1 MRDPLDVLI
10 VGAGFWLLKLR
21 MKTIFKIGAICLAL
35 MHLLTMFSPL
45 VPGWLMSLASAA
57 VLIPGLSLISS
68 GFKKAT
74 IIFLVLGAALLLA
87 TKQPLTQWISAWN
100 SMTNTVAIMVAMQL
114 IAIPV
119 SMGRYDE
126 SICGWAERRVR
137 SNRPLFAFSNVITHL
152 LASFL
157 NMGAIPLSM
166 NLMGKTIR
174 SRMPQ
179 NEADRFIAITLS
191 RGYVLAALWAPPA
204 INLYL
209 VVQATG
215 VAWSALLLPGI
226 VLALIGFG
234 LSYWMETWKGGIIR
248 DSALECA
255 ELARRADCAAADERS
270 ITSGQR
276 ERGKFSHEDAA
287 IFHVVL
293 VAASIVGI
301 VFILEKLGV
310 GQAYT
315 RIMLAGIIVTLVW
328 TLLLFDKTRF
338 VAALQEY
345 WDDGILKVR
354 DMGPF
359 FVAMGI
365 FSGALE
371 SSGILKLISPS
382 IQAAASWLGILSVAV
397 LPLIMIAL
405 SVVGFHP
412 FITIV
417 LFGKILAATPMPLPI
432 LSIALSLAVGGAAAY
447 MISPFAGIIMSI
459 SRYTGA
465 KASQISVRWNGK
477 YSIAFFF
484 IGVIFS
490 VGWGTIV
497 GH

>member
-1 MRDPLDVLI
+1 ML
-10 VGAGFWLLKLR
+10 
-21 MKTIFKIGAICLAL
+21 KTIFKLGAICLAL
-35 MHLLTMFSPL
+35 MHLLNML
-45 VPGWLMSLASAA
+45 GAIAPGWLMSLASAA
-57 VLIPGLSLISS
+57 MLIPGLSLISS

-74 IIFLVLGAALLLA
+74 IIFLALGAAILLA
-87 TKQPLTQWISAWN
+87 TKQPVAQWISAWN

-114 IAIPV
+114 VAIPV
-119 SMGRYDE
+119 SMGRYDV
-126 SICGWAERRVR
+126 SICEWAERRVR
-137 SNRPLFAFSNVITHL
+137 SLRSLFVFSNVIPHL

-157 NMGAIPLSM
+157 NMGAIPLSIS
-166 NLMGKTIR
+166 LMGKTIH
-174 SRMPQ
+174 SRMRQ
-179 NEADRFIAITLS
+179 EEADRFIAVSLS

-234 LSYWMETWKGGIIR
+234 LTYWMETWKGGVLRNAPATDKSAARAARAQSRRLISREDRALLEVIIV
-248 DSALECA
+248 
-255 ELARRADCAAADERS
+255 
-270 ITSGQR
+270 
-276 ERGKFSHEDAA
+276 A
-287 IFHVVL
+287 I
-293 VAASIVGI
+293 SIVGI
-301 VFILEKLGV
+301 VLALEKIGV

-315 RIMLAGIIVTLVW
+315 RIMLAGIIVTIIWTILV
-328 TLLLFDKTRF
+328 FDKTAF
-338 VAALQEY
+338 AAAAREY
-345 WDDGILKVR
+345 WDDGLLKVR

-382 IQAAASWLGILSVAV
+382 IQAAAGWLGIFSVAV
-397 LPLIMIAL
+397 LPLIMILL
-405 SVVGFHP
+405 SVIGLHP

-417 LFGKILAATPMPLPI
+417 LFGKILAATPMPLPL

-447 MISPFAGIIMSI
+447 MITPFAGIIMSI
-459 SRYTGA
+459 ARYTGA

-490 VGWGTIV
+490 VAWGALV

>member
-1 MRDPLDVLI
+1 M
-10 VGAGFWLLKLR
+10 
-21 MKTIFKIGAICLAL
+21 MKTIFKLGAISLAL
-35 MHLLTMFSPL
+35 MHLLNMGGPI
-45 VPGWLMSLASAA
+45 VPGWLMSIASAA
-57 VLIPGLSLISS
+57 MLIPGLSLISS

-74 IIFLVLGAALLLA
+74 IIFLVLGAAILLA
-87 TKQPLTQWISAWN
+87 TKQPIEQWISAWN

-119 SMGRYDE
+119 SMGRYDV
-126 SICGWAERRVR
+126 SICEWAERRVR
-137 SNRPLFAFSNVITHL
+137 SNRPLFAFSTVITHL

-157 NMGAIPLSM
+157 NMGAIPLAT
-166 NLMGKTIR
+166 NLMGKTIH
-174 SRMPQ
+174 SRMRQ
-179 NEADRFIAITLS
+179 DEADRFVAVTLS

-215 VAWSALLLPGI
+215 VAWSSLLLPGI

-234 LSYWMETWKGGIIR
+234 LTYWMETWKGGVIQEVP
-248 DSALECA
+248 AT
-255 ELARRADCAAADERS
+255 ELQTTRTARAQSHRLISREDRA
-270 ITSGQR
+270 ILQVVIV
-276 ERGKFSHEDAA
+276 A
-287 IFHVVL
+287 I
-293 VAASIVGI
+293 SIVGI
-301 VFILEKLGV
+301 VLVLEKLGI

-315 RIMLAGIIVTLVW
+315 RIMLAGVIVSIVW
-328 TLLLFDKTRF
+328 TLTLFDKTKF
-338 VAALQEY
+338 VVAAKEY
-345 WDDGILKVR
+345 WNDGVLKVR

-365 FSGALE
+365 FSGAFE

-397 LPLIMIAL
+397 LPFIMIAL

-417 LFGKILAATPMPLPI
+417 LFGKILAATPMSLPI

-490 VGWGTIV
+490 VGWGVLV

>member
-1 MRDPLDVLI
+1 
-10 VGAGFWLLKLR
+10 
-21 MKTIFKIGAICLAL
+21 MKTIFKLGAISLAL
-35 MHLLTMFSPL
+35 MHLLNMLGPV

-57 VLIPGLSLISS
+57 MLIPGLSLISS

-74 IIFLVLGAALLLA
+74 IIFLVLGAAILLV
-87 TKQPLTQWISAWN
+87 TKQPIAQWISAWN

-119 SMGRYDE
+119 SMGRYDV
-126 SICGWAERRVR
+126 SICEWAERRVR
-137 SNRPLFAFSNVITHL
+137 SNRPLFAFSTVITHL

-157 NMGAIPLSM
+157 NMGAIPLST
-166 NLMGKTIR
+166 NLLGKTIH
-174 SRMPQ
+174 SRMRQ
-179 NEADRFIAITLS
+179 EEADRFVAVTLS

-215 VAWSALLLPGI
+215 VAWSSLLFPGI

-234 LSYWMETWKGGIIR
+234 LTYWMETWKGGVLR
-248 DSALECA
+248 EVAA
-255 ELARRADCAAADERS
+255 KELAPTGSAQAGRTARAVGTARAAHPARAQSRRLIS
-270 ITSGQR
+270 R
-276 ERGKFSHEDAA
+276 EDRA
-287 IFHVVL
+287 ILQVIVV
-293 VAASIVGI
+293 AISIVGI
-301 VFILEKLGV
+301 VLVLEKLGI

-328 TLLLFDKTRF
+328 TILVFDRIAFAAATR
-338 VAALQEY
+338 EY
-345 WDDGILKVR
+345 WDEGLLKVR

-382 IQAAASWLGILSVAV
+382 IQAAASWLGIFSVAV

-465 KASQISVRWNGK
+465 KASQISVGWNGK

-484 IGVIFS
+484 IGVVFS
-490 VGWGTIV
+490 VGWGALV